1 MLMSSNPVVTWMEL
15 KTFDERYTT
24 LQVRQSREITKMQ
37 GDTENVDGWPIECY
51 LQPILLTAVH
61 SAVHIFLHGQVIV
74 EMK

>member
-1 MLMSSNPVVTWMEL
+1 MSSNPVVTWMEL

-24 LQVRQSREITKMQ
+24 LQVRQSHKITKMH
-37 GDTENVDGWPIECY
+37 GDKANVDGWPIEYY

-61 SAVHIFLHGQVIV
+61 SKVHVFLPGQVIV